1 MKVSS
6 RSLLF
11 GFAVC
16 LTLVTSWAEGDD
28 EDKAAEEKEDDKRG
42 SIMRY
47 GRGSVFRYGKR
58 SDDSDSDNFEDTAK
72 RLFRYGKR
80 DELKRLFR
88 YGKRDFEDS
97 DAVADFDDLS
107 EDKRVFRYGKRAG
120 EEDKRVFRYG
130 KRSDQDMASD
140 KRQIFRYGKR
150 ADIDDLLEEAKRRI
164 MRYGREARAP
174 QEPHVPFRFGDK
186 E

>member
-16 LTLVTSWAEGDD
+16 LTLVTSWAED
-28 EDKAAEEKEDDKRG
+28 ENDTVSNEEDKRG

-58 SDDSDSDNFEDTAK
+58 DSEEDELSK

-80 DELKRLFR
+80 DDLKRLFR
-88 YGKRDFEDS
+88 YGKRDYEE
-97 DAVADFDDLS
+97 S
-107 EDKRVFRYGKRAG
+107 EAPELDTMD
-120 EEDKRVFRYG
+120 EDKRVFRYG
-130 KRSDQDMASD
+130 KRSDQDDKRVFRYGKRSD
-140 KRQIFRYGKR
+140 EEVNKRQIFRYGKR
-150 ADIDDLLEEAKRRI
+150 AELDELLEEAKRRI
-164 MRYGREARAP
+164 MRYGRDARAA
-174 QEPHVPFRFGDK
+174 QEPHVPFRFG
-186 E
+186 EE

>member
-16 LTLVTSWAEGDD
+16 LTLVTSWAED
-28 EDKAAEEKEDDKRG
+28 ENDTASDQAEEDKRG

-58 SDDSDSDNFEDTAK
+58 DSSDDFEDPSK

-97 DAVADFDDLS
+97 EAPEYDALD
-107 EDKRVFRYGKRAG
+107 EDKRVFRYGKRADL
-120 EEDKRVFRYG
+120 EEKRVFRYG
-130 KRSDQDMASD
+130 KRSDEEVN

-150 ADIDDLLEEAKRRI
+150 ADLDDLLEEAKRRI
-164 MRYGREARAP
+164 MRYGRDARAA
-174 QEPHVPFRFGDK
+174 QEPHVPFRFG
-186 E
+186 EE